1 VRGFSLVAVPI
12 FSKRAAPGRWV
23 AGPAL
28 RGLLCAVYLPA
39 GHRAGRRA
47 PLLMLL
53 HGCDQDAEGFADA
66 SRFTTVADR
75 HGLVLVAP
83 EQTRRHHPNR
93 CWRWYETRN
102 QKRGEGEPAQLAEVV
117 AVMLDERERW
127 RIDPRRVYVAG
138 ISAGGAMALILA
150 AVYPDLFAAVGVHSA
165 PPYRAAT
172 GPASALTAMAARSA
186 VPGPTDGAEPI
197 PPIVVVQGK
206 ADRVVHPDNAARVA
220 AQWLAFNGGGPLRS
234 TTTTGSTTTTNKAG
248 DGRGFQTTR
257 WFGDRGSPVAEMWL
271 IDDLGHAWSGGRA
284 GGSYSDPAGPDAAT
298 LLWLFLRRHR
308 LARRRAR
315 PLPVAGT

>member
-1 VRGFSLVAVPI
+1 MALWARRS
-12 FSKRAAPGRWV
+12 APGRWV

-28 RGLLCAVYLPA
+28 RGRLSAVYLPA
-39 GHRAGRRA
+39 GHRPSRRA

-66 SRFTTVADR
+66 TRFTAVADR
-75 HGLVLVAP
+75 HGIVLVAP
-83 EQTRRHHPNR
+83 EQTRSDHRNR
-93 CWRWYETRN
+93 CWHWYEARH
-102 QKRGEGEPAQLAEVV
+102 QRRGQGEPALLAGVV
-117 AVMLDERERW
+117 AAMLDEKVRW
-127 RIDPRRVYVAG
+127 RIDSRRVYMAG

-172 GPASALTAMAARSA
+172 GPASAFSAMAARGP

-197 PPIVVVQGK
+197 PPLVVVHGK
-206 ADRVVHPDNAARVA
+206 ADRVVRPDNATRVA

-234 TTTTGSTTTTNKAG
+234 TTTADSAD

-257 WFGDRGSPVAEMWL
+257 WFGDRGRTVAEMWL
-271 IDDLGHAWSGGRA
+271 VDDLGHAWSGGRA
-284 GGSYSDPAGPDAAT
+284 GGSYSDPAGPCAAT
-298 LLWLFLRRHR
+298 LMWRFLHRHR
-308 LARRRAR
+308 QTRRRVR
-315 PLPVAGT
+315 PVPVVGT